1 MRDDMSV
8 TDLVTRARIGDQQAW
23 DALVERYTPLVWSVC
38 RQYWLG
44 ITDAQDVG
52 QTVWLRLVDHL
63 GNLCDPAALAGWLA
77 TTTRRECIRV
87 IGAAE
92 RPALAQA
99 CDAENIPDSN
109 QCGMAERE
117 LLLHE
122 RNAALRE
129 AFRDLPRD
137 CQRLLGLLTEDP
149 PLSYAQ
155 ISAMLGIPVDSI
167 GPSRGRC
174 LAKLRRHPAVA
185 ALIKPEPSSGGEL
198 GRRNDRDFST
208 PAYRSAQRQAQDHRE
223 LVAHTPAMPR
233 ISHPGQH
240 RQ

>member
-52 QTVWLRLVDHL
+52 QTVWLRLVDQL
-63 GNLCDPAALAGWLA
+63 GNLRDPAALAGWLA

-87 IGAAE
+87 LGAAE
-92 RPALAQA
+92 RPALA
-99 CDAENIPDSN
+99 
-109 QCGMAERE
+109 
-117 LLLHE
+117 
-122 RNAALRE
+122 
-129 AFRDLPRD
+129 FRDPPRD
-137 CQRLLGLLTEDP
+137 CQRLLGLLIEDP

-155 ISAMLGIPVDSI
+155 ISAMLGIPVGSI

-198 GRRNDRDFST
+198 ARRNDRDFST